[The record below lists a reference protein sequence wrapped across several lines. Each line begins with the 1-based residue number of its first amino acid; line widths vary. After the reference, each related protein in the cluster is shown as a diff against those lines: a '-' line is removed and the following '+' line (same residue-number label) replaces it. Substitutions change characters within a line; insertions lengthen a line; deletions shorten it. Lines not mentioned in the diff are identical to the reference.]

1 MHCELIPW
9 HTFLANMTMKKVRLK
24 TKAATKKN
32 MKNKH
37 VKDLYDLEK
46 AELSGSAT
54 DNEHDY
60 TDTDEDENEGLGDG
74 KIGKDVHDLF
84 GK

>member
-1 MHCELIPW
+1 
-9 HTFLANMTMKKVRLK
+9 MKKVRQK
-24 TKAATKKN
+24 TKSATKKD

-46 AELSGSAT
+46 EELSGSSAS
-54 DNEHDY
+54 NENDY

>member
-1 MHCELIPW
+1 
-9 HTFLANMTMKKVRLK
+9 
-24 TKAATKKN
+24 

-46 AELSGSAT
+46 EELSGSSAA
-54 DNEHDY
+54 NENDY
-60 TDTDEDENEGLGDG
+60 SDTDEDENEGLGDG